1 MTDILTG
8 TLGIIAFIVVVFMIR
23 LVTDARQD
31 DGIMHRH
38 HPDVPLPIPPVCPRL
53 TKDPLVTELVA
64 LGPLVI
70 TSVRS
75 RHLYSPFNGESL
87 GSVLYEV
94 EMTRLI
100 AVADGTP
107 LTGQS
112 TVKFTITGS
121 DGRLV
126 KLEET
131 A

>member
-8 TLGIIAFIVVVFMIR
+8 TLGIITVIVVAFMIR
-23 LVTDARQD
+23 LVTDAPQD
-31 DGIMHRH
+31 DGVTHRH
-38 HPDVPLPIPPVCPRL
+38 HPDVPLPIPPVCPRS

-70 TSVRS
+70 TSIRS
-75 RHLYSPFNGESL
+75 RHLYSPFNGEAL
-87 GSVLYEV
+87 GSVIYEA
-94 EMTRLI
+94 EMTRFI

-112 TVKFTITGS
+112 KVKFTIAGS
-121 DGRLV
+121 AGQLV